1 MATMRSNI
9 GSIQIK
15 RKEAV
20 HCQLP
25 PEIAIIRF
33 RTKVLAKNSAASV
46 PKKSA
51 FFLFFF
57 IVNWIGINKR
67 SAMYT

>member
-1 MATMRSNI
+1 MATMISKT
-9 GSIQIK
+9 GSIQIN

-25 PEIAIIRF
+25 PDTAIMRF
-33 RTKVLAKNSAASV
+33 RTKVLAKNKAASV

-57 IVNWIGINKR
+57 IVNWIGISKWN
-67 SAMYT
+67 AMYT

>member
-1 MATMRSNI
+1 MATMISKI

-15 RKEAV
+15 RKDAV

-25 PEIAIIRF
+25 PETAIIRF
-33 RTKVLAKNSAASV
+33 RTKVLAKNNAASV